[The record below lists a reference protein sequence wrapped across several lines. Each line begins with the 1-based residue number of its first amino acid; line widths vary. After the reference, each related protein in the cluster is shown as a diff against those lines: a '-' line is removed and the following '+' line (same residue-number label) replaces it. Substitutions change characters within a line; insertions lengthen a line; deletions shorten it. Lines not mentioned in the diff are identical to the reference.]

1 LLERLPLSTE
11 PDSKSGSLVPP
22 TPGSSRFAALLRP
35 LQAFQL
41 IYLPLM
47 LIYFAYGASGLIDVT
62 RDLWIKEQLSLSPAA
77 LAGIGVWLNL
87 PWTVKMVF
95 GELVDSVPIFGSQRR
110 SYVLIGAAVMASGMV
125 TLAGAAGGRLTFAR
139 LDHLYVLGALLIV
152 IGTVIQNVVA
162 EAMST
167 EVVARRDAAGEPR
180 PEDQVRSD
188 LGMVQV
194 LSRLALS
201 AGMLAVAGVSGW
213 LASFLSRESVFL
225 LGLIVPAISVIGVLA
240 IPYETRERRPTDWR
254 ILGGGVALGAVIL
267 VLALGSVPFS
277 QELIF
282 ILSMI
287 VVCMMLVFVT
297 RDLDHATRR
306 SILFSSIIIFVF
318 RSVPTVGDG
327 YFWWTL
333 DVLKFDP
340 AFYGTLRQVGAIL
353 AIVAMWALS
362 RELTEYSATKVLF
375 WITIA
380 GTALSL
386 PSIGLYY
393 GIYHWTE
400 AMFGFGARTIALI
413 DMATAS
419 PFAQLSIIP
428 LLTLIAFYAPAGH
441 RATWFALMAS
451 LMNLALAAGQLETK
465 YLNQIFVIA
474 RGEYAALGH
483 LLIATTIIGFV
494 VPMAAILLFGRRV

>member
-1 LLERLPLSTE
+1 MGQPLSTE
-11 PDSKSGSLVPP
+11 PASKSGSPASQ
-22 TPGSSRFAALLRP
+22 TSGSPRFAALLRP
-35 LQAFQL
+35 LQAFHL
-41 IYLPLM
+41 LYLPLM

-110 SYVLIGAAVMASGMV
+110 SYVFIGAAIMASGMV
-125 TLAGAAGGRLTFAR
+125 TLAGAAGGWLAFAR
-139 LDHLYVLGALLIV
+139 LEHLYVLGALLIV

-180 PEDQVRSD
+180 PEDEVRSD

-194 LSRLALS
+194 LGRLALS

-213 LASFLSRESVFL
+213 LASFLTRESVFL
-225 LGLIVPAISVIGVLA
+225 LGLVVPAISVIGILA
-240 IPYETRERRPTDWR
+240 VPFETRERRPTDWR

-267 VLALGSVPFS
+267 ALALGSVPFS
-277 QELIF
+277 QELTF
-282 ILSMI
+282 ILSMV
-287 VVCMMLVFVT
+287 VVCTMLVFVT
-297 RDLDHATRR
+297 RDLDRATQR

-318 RSVPTVGDG
+318 RSAPTVGDG

-340 AFYGTLRQVGAIL
+340 TFYGTLRQVGAIL

-362 RELTEYSATKVLF
+362 KELTEYSATKVLF

-419 PFAQLSIIP
+419 PFAQISIIP
-428 LLTLIAFYAPAGH
+428 LLTLIAYYAPAGH

-483 LLIATTIIGFV
+483 LLIAATIIGFV
-494 VPMAAILLFGRRV
+494 VPMTAILLFGRRV

>member
-1 LLERLPLSTE
+1 MGHPLSTE
-11 PDSKSGSLVPP
+11 PASNSGSPAAQ
-22 TPGSSRFAALLRP
+22 TSGSPRFAALLRP
-35 LQAFQL
+35 LQAFHL

-62 RDLWIKEQLSLSPAA
+62 RDLWIKEELSLSPAA

-110 SYVLIGAAVMASGMV
+110 SYVMIGAAVMASGMV
-125 TLAGAAGGRLTFAR
+125 TLAGAAGGWLAFAR

-180 PEDQVRSD
+180 PEDEVRSD

-194 LSRLALS
+194 LGRLALS

-225 LGLIVPAISVIGVLA
+225 LGLIVPAISVTGVLA
-240 IPYETRERRPTDWR
+240 VPSETRERRPTDWR
-254 ILGGGVALGAVIL
+254 ILGGGVGLGVVIL

-287 VVCMMLVFVT
+287 VVCTMLVFVT

-318 RSVPTVGDG
+318 RSAPTVGDG

-362 RELTEYSATKVLF
+362 KELTEYSATKVLF

-393 GIYHWTE
+393 GIDHWTE
-400 AMFGFGARTIALI
+400 AMFGFGARTIALV

-483 LLIATTIIGFV
+483 LLIASAIIGFV
-494 VPMAAILLFGRRV
+494 VPMTAILLFGRQV

>member
-1 LLERLPLSTE
+1 MGHPLSTE
-11 PDSKSGSLVPP
+11 PDSKSAPPAAQTSGSP
-22 TPGSSRFAALLRP
+22 RFAALLRP
-35 LQAFQL
+35 VQAFHL
-41 IYLPLM
+41 LYLPLI

-110 SYVLIGAAVMASGMV
+110 SYVLIGAAIMASGMV
-125 TLAGAAGGRLTFAR
+125 TLAGAAGGWIVFAR

-225 LGLIVPAISVIGVLA
+225 LGLVVPAISVIGVLA
-240 IPYETRERRPTDWR
+240 VPFETRERRPTDWR

-267 VLALGSVPFS
+267 ALALGSVPFS
-277 QELIF
+277 QEFTF
-282 ILSMI
+282 ILSMV
-287 VVCMMLVFVT
+287 VVCTMLVFVT
-297 RDLDHATRR
+297 RDLDRTTRR

-318 RSVPTVGDG
+318 RSAPTVGDG

-340 AFYGTLRQVGAIL
+340 SFYGTLRQVGAIL

-362 RELTEYSATKVLF
+362 KELTEYSATKVLF

-380 GTALSL
+380 GTTLSL

-474 RGEYAALGH
+474 RGEYAPLGH

-494 VPMAAILLFGRRV
+494 VPMTAILLFGRRV

>member
-1 LLERLPLSTE
+1 M
-11 PDSKSGSLVPP
+11 
-22 TPGSSRFAALLRP
+22 PGSPRFAALLRP
-35 LQAFQL
+35 LQAFHL
-41 IYLPLM
+41 LYLPLI

-87 PWTVKMVF
+87 PWTVKLVF

-110 SYVLIGAAVMASGMV
+110 SYVLIGAVIMASGMV
-125 TLAGAAGGRLTFAR
+125 TLAGAAGGWIVFAR

-167 EVVARRDAAGEPR
+167 EVVARRDAAGDPR
-180 PEDQVRSD
+180 PEDEVRSD

-194 LSRLALS
+194 LGRLALS

-225 LGLIVPAISVIGVLA
+225 LGLVVPAISVIGVLA
-240 IPYETRERRPTDWR
+240 VPFETRERRPTDWR

-282 ILSMI
+282 ILSMV
-287 VVCMMLVFVT
+287 VVCTMLVFVT
-297 RDLDHATRR
+297 RTSTAPPDDPSCSAASLSSCSVRRRPWATAI
-306 SILFSSIIIFVF
+306 SGGHSTCSSSIRPFTARCA
-318 RSVPTVGDG
+318 RSE
-327 YFWWTL
+327 
-333 DVLKFDP
+333 
-340 AFYGTLRQVGAIL
+340 RIL

-362 RELTEYSATKVLF
+362 KELTEYSATKVLF

-380 GTALSL
+380 GTTLSL

-451 LMNLALAAGQLETK
+451 LMNLALAAGQLETN

-494 VPMAAILLFGRRV
+494 VPMTAILLFGRRV

>member
-1 LLERLPLSTE
+1 
-11 PDSKSGSLVPP
+11 
-22 TPGSSRFAALLRP
+22 
-35 LQAFQL
+35 
-41 IYLPLM
+41 M
-47 LIYFAYGASGLIDVT
+47 
-62 RDLWIKEQLSLSPAA
+62 
-77 LAGIGVWLNL
+77 
-87 PWTVKMVF
+87 
-95 GELVDSVPIFGSQRR
+95 
-110 SYVLIGAAVMASGMV
+110 
-125 TLAGAAGGRLTFAR
+125 FAR
-139 LDHLYVLGALLIV
+139 LDHLYILGALLIV
-152 IGTVIQNVVA
+152 VGTVIQNVVA

-167 EVVARRDAAGEPR
+167 EVVARRNATGVAR
-180 PEDQVRSD
+180 PQDEVRSE

-194 LSRLALS
+194 LGRLALS
-201 AGMLAVAGVSGW
+201 AGMLAVAGISGW
-213 LASFLSRESVFL
+213 LASLLARETVFL
-225 LGLIVPAISVIGVLA
+225 LGLIVPAISVIGVLV
-240 IPYETRERRPTDWR
+240 IPCETSERRPTDWR
-254 ILGGGVALGAVIL
+254 ILGGGVALGSVIL
-267 VLALGSVPFS
+267 ALALGSVPFS

-282 ILSMI
+282 VLSMT
-287 VVCMMLVFVT
+287 VVCTMLVLVT
-297 RDLDHATRR
+297 RDLDPATRR

-362 RELTEYSATKVLF
+362 KELTEYSAPKVLF

-380 GTALSL
+380 GTILSL
-386 PSIGLYY
+386 PSIGLFF
-393 GIYHWTE
+393 GVYHWTE

-413 DMATAS
+413 DTATAS

-428 LLTLIAFYAPAGH
+428 LLTLIAFYAPTGH

-474 RGEYAALGH
+474 RGEYAQLGH
-483 LLIATTIIGFV
+483 LLITTTILGFV
-494 VPMAAILLFGRRV
+494 VPMTAILLFGRRV

>member
-1 LLERLPLSTE
+1 
-11 PDSKSGSLVPP
+11 
-22 TPGSSRFAALLRP
+22 
-35 LQAFQL
+35 
-41 IYLPLM
+41 
-47 LIYFAYGASGLIDVT
+47 
-62 RDLWIKEQLSLSPAA
+62 
-77 LAGIGVWLNL
+77 
-87 PWTVKMVF
+87 MV
-95 GELVDSVPIFGSQRR
+95 
-110 SYVLIGAAVMASGMV
+110 
-125 TLAGAAGGRLTFAR
+125 
-139 LDHLYVLGALLIV
+139 
-152 IGTVIQNVVA
+152 
-162 EAMST
+162 
-167 EVVARRDAAGEPR
+167 
-180 PEDQVRSD
+180 
-188 LGMVQV
+188 
-194 LSRLALS
+194 
-201 AGMLAVAGVSGW
+201 
-213 LASFLSRESVFL
+213 
-225 LGLIVPAISVIGVLA
+225 
-240 IPYETRERRPTDWR
+240 
-254 ILGGGVALGAVIL
+254 
-267 VLALGSVPFS
+267 
-277 QELIF
+277 
-282 ILSMI
+282 
-287 VVCMMLVFVT
+287 VVCTMLVFVT
-297 RDLDHATRR
+297 RDLDRATRR

-318 RSVPTVGDG
+318 RSAPTVGDG

-362 RELTEYSATKVLF
+362 KELTEYSATKVLF

-465 YLNQIFVIA
+465 YLNQVFVIA

-483 LLIATTIIGFV
+483 LLIASAIIGFV
-494 VPMAAILLFGRRV
+494 VPMTAILLFGRRV

>member
-1 LLERLPLSTE
+1 MGQPLSTE
-11 PDSKSGSLVPP
+11 PASKSGSPASQ
-22 TPGSSRFAALLRP
+22 TSGSPRFAALLRP
-35 LQAFQL
+35 LQAFHL
-41 IYLPLM
+41 LYLPLM

-110 SYVLIGAAVMASGMV
+110 SYVFIGAAIMASGMV
-125 TLAGAAGGRLTFAR
+125 TLAGAAGGWLAFAR
-139 LDHLYVLGALLIV
+139 LEHLYVLGALLIV

-167 EVVARRDAAGEPR
+167 EVVARRDAADEPR
-180 PEDQVRSD
+180 PEDEVRSD

-194 LSRLALS
+194 LGRLALS

-213 LASFLSRESVFL
+213 LASFLTRESVFL
-225 LGLIVPAISVIGVLA
+225 LGLVVPAISVIGILA
-240 IPYETRERRPTDWR
+240 VPFETRERRPTDWR

-267 VLALGSVPFS
+267 ALALGSVPFS
-277 QELIF
+277 QELTF
-282 ILSMI
+282 ILSMV
-287 VVCMMLVFVT
+287 VVCTMLVFVT
-297 RDLDHATRR
+297 RDLDRATQR

-318 RSVPTVGDG
+318 RSAPTVGDG

-340 AFYGTLRQVGAIL
+340 TFYGTLRQVGAIL

-362 RELTEYSATKVLF
+362 KELTEYSATKVLF

-483 LLIATTIIGFV
+483 LLIAATIIGFV
-494 VPMAAILLFGRRV
+494 VPMTAILLFGRRV

>member
-1 LLERLPLSTE
+1 
-11 PDSKSGSLVPP
+11 
-22 TPGSSRFAALLRP
+22 
-35 LQAFQL
+35 
-41 IYLPLM
+41 
-47 LIYFAYGASGLIDVT
+47 
-62 RDLWIKEQLSLSPAA
+62 
-77 LAGIGVWLNL
+77 
-87 PWTVKMVF
+87 
-95 GELVDSVPIFGSQRR
+95 
-110 SYVLIGAAVMASGMV
+110 
-125 TLAGAAGGRLTFAR
+125 
-139 LDHLYVLGALLIV
+139 
-152 IGTVIQNVVA
+152 VIQNVVA

-180 PEDQVRSD
+180 PEDEVRSD

-194 LSRLALS
+194 LGRLALS

-225 LGLIVPAISVIGVLA
+225 LGLIVPAISVTGVLA
-240 IPYETRERRPTDWR
+240 VPSETRERRPTDWR
-254 ILGGGVALGAVIL
+254 ILGGGVGLGVVIL

-287 VVCMMLVFVT
+287 VVCTMLVFVT

-318 RSVPTVGDG
+318 RSAPTVGDG

-362 RELTEYSATKVLF
+362 KELTEYSATKVLF

-393 GIYHWTE
+393 GIDHWTE
-400 AMFGFGARTIALI
+400 AMFGFGARTIALV

-483 LLIATTIIGFV
+483 LLIASAIIGFV
-494 VPMAAILLFGRRV
+494 VPMTAILLFGRQV